1 MYNIKFKALSKR
13 GYFTL
18 LALLI
23 AITSFAQEITIN
35 GVVIDETDTPLIGA
49 TVQVKNTQKGVVT
62 DFDGKFSIKANS
74 NATLIISYIGYK
86 NQEIKIKGQKNLNI
100 KLEPDNAML
109 DEVIVVGYGS
119 MKKSDLTGSVSS
131 VAAKSIEGF
140 KTGSVVEALGGQ
152 IAGVQITQSDGTPG
166 SGFDIKIRGV
176 GTVNGDSSPLYIVDG
191 FEVSSIDYL
200 PNSDIESVE
209 VLKDASASAIY
220 GARAAN
226 GVVLVTTKSGKEGKA
241 VITYNGSATYRN
253 IPKKLDM
260 LSTYEFAAL
269 QVELNPTKYGTTY
282 YQEGNDSDGVPYRHQ
297 TLEDYLTDPGID
309 WQSESFKPTWS
320 QNHDFSISGGTK
332 ETKYAASFS
341 HFDENG
347 IFTNSGYKKNAG
359 KLRINQKITKFITFD
374 ATINYANTVKEG
386 IGTSGTGGTL
396 NMLSNILRFRP
407 TGGNSV
413 TNDELLNSVFDP
425 LELSEN
431 TTYSQINPIKQAEAV
446 KDRRQSELW
455 GANAAL
461 TVQLMKNLTFKASAT
476 YNTTNTRRDLFYG
489 ENSSQAYRS
498 GGVYGST
505 QMQKDLRWQSSNTL
519 TYKKKINKKNT
530 FDIMLGHEFSFRSSE
545 LLYGQSKD
553 FPFPN
558 LGNDNLGIGAT
569 PSSVSTSRSDK
580 KLLSYF
586 ARGNYNFDNRY
597 LFTATIRADGSTV
610 FSAKNKWGYFP
621 AVSAAWRVGEEDFIK
636 KLNVFSD
643 LKFRIGYGLA
653 GNNRI
658 GSYNS
663 LALMSSIITAMGDQ
677 LTPGYASKQIPNPDL
692 KWEANKTFNMGV
704 DLGFLNQR
712 ITISPEFYIN
722 RSSNLLLNA
731 QLPYSSGYQS
741 MLINAGETKNVGVEL
756 TVNTVNFSTKKF
768 SWNTTL
774 TLSHNKNSVKALT
787 GEAVQLYEAK
797 FGFNQNT
804 HRIAVGEPLGQFY
817 GYITEGLYQVDDFNY
832 DASTQTYTLKDGIPY
847 HGDKS
852 RIRPGMWKFKNLT
865 GDDNV
870 IDENDKTVIGNA
882 QPKFYGGLNNSFT
895 YKGFDLSIFL
905 TFSYGNEVLNAT
917 KLVTSKVGSL
927 NYNALDVMNSSNRWM
942 TINSDGQKVTDPGEL
957 AALNAGKTVAA
968 YHDAQQGDNYIH
980 SWAVEDASYLKLSN
994 VTLGYTFPK
1003 NLIARVGLKNLRL
1016 YATGN
1021 NLLTWT
1027 KYSGFDPE
1035 VSTMKSGLTPGVDFG
1050 AYPLSRS
1057 FIFGLNV
1064 AF

>member
-13 GYFTL
+13 GYFIL

-407 TGGNSV
+407 TGGNNV

-621 AVSAAWRVGEEDFIK
+621 SFSAAWRVSEEKFMKNITPISNL
-636 KLNVFSD
+636 KLRLGWGTVGNDRITNYLSMD
-643 LKFRIGYGLA
+643 LYSSSKYGIGQQMATVLSPKQLA
-653 GNNRI
+653 N
-658 GSYNS
+658 
-663 LALMSSIITAMGDQ
+663 
-677 LTPGYASKQIPNPDL
+677 KDL
-692 KWEANKTFNMGV
+692 KWEGSTTAN
-704 DLGFLNQR
+704 LGIDVGLLDNRLNLTADFFLKN
-712 ITISPEFYIN
+712 TKD
-722 RSSNLLLNA
+722 LLLEQKLAYVTGFNS
-731 QLPYSSGYQS
+731 QWQNIGKIENKGIELN
-741 MLINAGETKNVGVEL
+741 INSTNIQTRNFLWQTDFNISFIKN
-756 TVNTVNFSTKKF
+756 
-768 SWNTTL
+768 TL
-774 TLSHNKNSVKALT
+774 KALQDGNT
-787 GEAVQLYEAK
+787 YIQSATK
-797 FGFNQNT
+797 FNSNFNGNDY
-804 HRIAVGEPLGQFY
+804 ISIVGSSLGQMY
-817 GYITEGLYQVDDFNY
+817 GYVFDGVYQTSDFNVLPNG
-832 DASTQTYTLKDGIPY
+832 SMQLK
-847 HGDKS
+847 
-852 RIRPGMWKFKNLT
+852 PGVA
-865 GDDNV
+865 D
-870 IDENDKTVIGNA
+870 I
-882 QPKFYGGLNNSFT
+882 
-895 YKGFDLSIFL
+895 
-905 TFSYGNEVLNAT
+905 
-917 KLVTSKVGSL
+917 SKH
-927 NYNALDVMNSSNRWM
+927 
-942 TINSDGQKVTDPGEL
+942 
-957 AALNAGKTVAA
+957 AGKTVEPGMVK
-968 YHDAQQGDNYIH
+968 YKDIDGDGVITPDDRTTIGNGQPDWYGGITNTFNYKNIDFSFMFQFQYGNDVYNATRMFNTQSQDERSNQLAEVADRWTPTH
-980 SWAVEDASYLKLSN
+980 ASNRVPSARGYVKYELYSRFVEDGSFLRLKN
-994 VTLGYTFPK
+994 ITLGYTFPNK
-1003 NLIARVGLKNLRL
+1003 WTRKAYINRLRVYGTAQNLFCL
-1016 YATGN
+1016 
-1021 NLLTWT
+1021 T
-1027 KYSGFDPE
+1027 KYSGYDPE
-1035 VSTMKSGLTPGVDFG
+1035 VNMKSSPLMPGFDWG
-1050 AYPLSRS
+1050 AYPKSRV
-1057 FIFGLNV
+1057 FTFGV
-1064 AF
+1064 EVQF